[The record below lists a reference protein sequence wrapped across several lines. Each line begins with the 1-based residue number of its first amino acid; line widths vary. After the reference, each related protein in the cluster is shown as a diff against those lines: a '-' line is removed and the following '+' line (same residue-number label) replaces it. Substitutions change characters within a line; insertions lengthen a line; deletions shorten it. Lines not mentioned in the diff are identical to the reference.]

1 MLPKTTLE
9 RLQSFKLTGFVDALI
24 TQMTGTQYQDLS
36 FEDRLTLL
44 IDSEYTRRLDAR
56 TRRMLRDAKL
66 PNSATIE
73 ELDFSVQ
80 RGLQKRIVL
89 ELVQG
94 NWLSQGTNLIITG
107 QTGTGKTYLGSAISH
122 SLIIKGFTVRFQRS
136 NHWLADL
143 QSYAERRRL
152 PQTVMVLRRIPLLVF
167 DEWLLDPITSADG
180 RRLLELFQS
189 RETRYSCM
197 FLTQLPVS
205 SWHSRFEDPTTA
217 DAILD
222 RLVHNSVRIELSGE
236 SLRKLRAPDTSLYQ
250 GENVAALRQP

>member
-24 TQMTGTQYQDLS
+24 TQMSGTQYQDLS

-44 IDSEYTRRLDAR
+44 IDSEHTRRLDAR
-56 TRRMLRDAKL
+56 TRRMLKDAKL

-73 ELDFSVQ
+73 ELDFSLQ

-89 ELVQG
+89 ELAQG
-94 NWLSQGTNLIITG
+94 NWLAQGTNLIITG

-136 NHWLADL
+136 NHWMADL

-152 PQTVMVLRRIPLLVF
+152 PQTVMVLRRVPLLVF
-167 DEWLLDPITSADG
+167 DEWLLDPIASADG

-189 RETRYSCM
+189 SETRYSCTL
-197 FLTQLPVS
+197 LTQLPVS
-205 SWHSRFEDPTTA
+205 AWHSRFEDPTTA

-236 SLRKLRAPDTSLYQ
+236 SMRKLRAPDTSLYQ
-250 GENVAALRQP
+250 GENVASLRQP

>member
-24 TQMTGTQYQDLS
+24 TQMNGTQYQDLS

-56 TRRMLRDAKL
+56 TRRMLKEAKL

-73 ELDFSVQ
+73 DLDFSIQ
-80 RGLQKRIVL
+80 RGVQKRVVL
-89 ELVQG
+89 ELAQG

-107 QTGTGKTYLGSAISH
+107 PTGTGKTYLGSAISH
-122 SLIIKGFTVRFQRS
+122 SLFIKGFSVRFQRA

-143 QSYAERRRL
+143 ESYAERKRL
-152 PQTVMVLRRIPLLVF
+152 SQTVMVLRRVPLLAF
-167 DEWLLDPITSADG
+167 DEWLLDPIKSEDG

-189 RETRYSCM
+189 RETRYSCT
-197 FLTQLPVS
+197 FITQLPVS
-205 SWHSRFEDPTTA
+205 AWHSRFEDPTTA

-222 RLVHNSVRIELSGE
+222 RLVHNSVRIELCGE
-236 SLRKLRAPDTSLYQ
+236 SMRKLRAPDTSLYQ
-250 GENVAALRQP
+250 GENVASLRQP

>member
-24 TQMTGTQYQDLS
+24 TQMNGTQYQDLS

-44 IDSEYTRRLDAR
+44 IDCEHTRRLDAR
-56 TRRMLRDAKL
+56 TRRMLKEAKL

-73 ELDFSVQ
+73 ELDFSIQ
-80 RGLQKRIVL
+80 RGVQKRLVL
-89 ELVQG
+89 ELAQG
-94 NWLSQGTNLIITG
+94 NWLLQGTNLVITG
-107 QTGTGKTYLGSAISH
+107 PTGTGKTYLGSAISH

-143 QSYAERRRL
+143 ESYAERRRL
-152 PQTVMVLRRIPLLVF
+152 PQTVMVLRRVPLLVF
-167 DEWLLDPITSADG
+167 DEWLLDPISSADG
-180 RRLLELFQS
+180 RRLLEPFQS

-205 SWHSRFEDPTTA
+205 AWHSRFEDPTTA

-222 RLVHNSVRIELSGE
+222 RLIHNSVRIELSGE
-236 SLRKLRAPDTSLYQ
+236 SMRKLRAPDTSLYQ
-250 GENVAALRQP
+250 GDNVASLRQP

>member
-24 TQMTGTQYQDLS
+24 TQMNGTQYQDLS

-56 TRRMLRDAKL
+56 TRRMLKEAKL

-73 ELDFSVQ
+73 ELDFSIQ
-80 RGLQKRIVL
+80 RGLQKRLVL
-89 ELVQG
+89 ELAQG

-107 QTGTGKTYLGSAISH
+107 PTGTGKTYLGSALSH
-122 SLIIKGFTVRFQRS
+122 SLIIKGCTVRFQRS
-136 NHWLADL
+136 NHWLTDL
-143 QSYAERRRL
+143 HSYAERKRL
-152 PQTVMVLRRIPLLVF
+152 PQTLILLRRVPLLVF
-167 DEWLLDPITSADG
+167 DEWLLDPIKSDDG

-189 RETRYSCM
+189 RENRHSCM
-197 FLTQLPVS
+197 FITQLPVS
-205 SWHSRFEDPTTA
+205 AWHSRFEDPTTA

-222 RLVHNSVRIELSGE
+222 RLIHNSIRIELSGE
-236 SLRKLRAPDTSLYQ
+236 SMRKLRAPDTSLYQ
-250 GENVAALRQP
+250 GENVASLRQP

>member
-24 TQMTGTQYQDLS
+24 TQMSGTQYQDLS

-56 TRRMLRDAKL
+56 TRRMLKDAKL

-73 ELDFSVQ
+73 ELDFSIH
-80 RGLQKRIVL
+80 RGLQKRTVL
-89 ELVQG
+89 ELAQG
-94 NWLSQGTNLIITG
+94 NWLAQGTNLIITG

-136 NHWLADL
+136 NHWMADL

-152 PQTVMVLRRIPLLVF
+152 PQTVMVLRRVPLLVF

-205 SWHSRFEDPTTA
+205 AWHSRFEDPTTA

-236 SLRKLRAPDTSLYQ
+236 SMRKLRAPDTSLYQ
-250 GENVAALRQP
+250 GENVASLRHP

>member
-24 TQMTGTQYQDLS
+24 AQMSGSQYQDLS

-44 IDSEYTRRLDAR
+44 IDSEYTKRLDTR
-56 TRRMLRDAKL
+56 TKRLLRDAKL
-66 PNSATIE
+66 PNSATVE
-73 ELDFSVQ
+73 ELDFSIQ
-80 RGLQKRIVL
+80 RGMQKRIVL
-89 ELVQG
+89 ELAQG
-94 NWLSQGTNLIITG
+94 NWLLQGTNLIITG
-107 QTGTGKTYLGSAISH
+107 PTGTGKTFLGSALSH
-122 SLIIKGFTVRFQRS
+122 NLIVKGFTVRFKRS

-143 QSYAERRRL
+143 HSCAERNRL
-152 PQTVMVLRRIPLLVF
+152 PQAVAALRKVPLLVF

-189 RETRYSCM
+189 RETRFSCM

-205 SWHSRFEDPTTA
+205 AWHSRFEDSTTA

-222 RLVHNSVRIELSGE
+222 RLVHNSIRVELVGE
-236 SLRKLRAPDTSLYQ
+236 SMRKLRAPDTSLYQ
-250 GENVAALRQP
+250 GQNVASLRQP

>member
-24 TQMTGTQYQDLS
+24 TQMNGRQYQDLS

-56 TRRMLRDAKL
+56 TRRMLKDAKL

-73 ELDFSVQ
+73 ELDFSIQ
-80 RGLQKRIVL
+80 RGLQKRVVL
-89 ELVQG
+89 ELAQG

-107 QTGTGKTYLGSAISH
+107 QTGTGKTYLGSAIAH
-122 SLIIKGFTVRFQRS
+122 SLIIRGFTVRFQRS

-152 PQTVMVLRRIPLLVF
+152 PQTVMALRKVPLLVF
-167 DEWLLDPITSADG
+167 DEWLLDPIASADG

-189 RETRYSCM
+189 RETRYSCI

-205 SWHSRFEDPTTA
+205 AWHSRFEDPTTA

-222 RLVHNSVRIELSGE
+222 RLVHNSIRIELSGE
-236 SLRKLRAPDTSLYQ
+236 SMRKLRAPDTSLYQ
-250 GENVAALRQP
+250 PENVASLRQP

>member
-24 TQMTGTQYQDLS
+24 TQMNGTQYQDLS

-56 TRRMLRDAKL
+56 TRRMLKEAKL

-73 ELDFSVQ
+73 ELDFSIQ
-80 RGLQKRIVL
+80 RGLQKRLVL
-89 ELVQG
+89 ELAQG

-107 QTGTGKTYLGSAISH
+107 PTGTGKTYLGSAISNT
-122 SLIIKGFTVRFQRS
+122 LIVKGFTVRFQRS

-143 QSYAERRRL
+143 HSYAERKRL
-152 PQTVMVLRRIPLLVF
+152 IQTLILLRKVPLLVF
-167 DEWLLDPITSADG
+167 DEWLLDPIKSDDS

-189 RETRYSCM
+189 RETRHSCM
-197 FLTQLPVS
+197 FITQLPVS
-205 SWHSRFEDPTTA
+205 AWHSRFEDPTTA

-222 RLVHNSVRIELSGE
+222 RLIHNAIRIELSGD
-236 SLRKLRAPDTSLYQ
+236 SMRKLRAPDTSLYQ
-250 GENVAALRQP
+250 GENVASLRQP

>member
-24 TQMTGTQYQDLS
+24 TQMSGRQYQDLS

-56 TRRMLRDAKL
+56 TRRMLKDAKL

-73 ELDFSVQ
+73 ELDFSIQ

-89 ELVQG
+89 ELAQG

-107 QTGTGKTYLGSAISH
+107 QTGTGKTYLGSAIAH

-136 NHWLADL
+136 NHWMADL
-143 QSYAERRRL
+143 QSYAERSRL
-152 PQTVMVLRRIPLLVF
+152 PQTVTVLRRVPLLVF

-205 SWHSRFEDPTTA
+205 AWHSRFEDPTTA

-222 RLVHNSVRIELSGE
+222 RLVHNSVRIELLGE

-250 GENVAALRQP
+250 GENVASLRQP

>member
-24 TQMTGTQYQDLS
+24 MQMNGRQYQDLS

-56 TRRMLRDAKL
+56 TRRMLKDAKL

-73 ELDFSVQ
+73 ELDFSIQ
-80 RGLQKRIVL
+80 LGLQKRIVL
-89 ELVQG
+89 ELAQG

-107 QTGTGKTYLGSAISH
+107 QTGTGKTYLGSAIAH

-136 NHWLADL
+136 NHWMADL

-152 PQTVMVLRRIPLLVF
+152 TQTVTVLRRVPLLVF

-205 SWHSRFEDPTTA
+205 AWHSRFEDPTTA

-222 RLVHNSVRIELSGE
+222 RLVHNSVRIELLGE

-250 GENVAALRQP
+250 GENVASLRQP

>member
-24 TQMTGTQYQDLS
+24 TQMSGMQYQDLS

-44 IDSEYTRRLDAR
+44 IDSEYTRRLDTR
-56 TRRMLRDAKL
+56 TRRMLKEAKL

-73 ELDFSVQ
+73 ELDFSIQ
-80 RGLQKRIVL
+80 RGLQKRTVL
-89 ELVQG
+89 ELAHG

-107 QTGTGKTYLGSAISH
+107 PTGTGKTYLGSAICH
-122 SLIIKGFTVRFQRS
+122 SLILKGFTVRFQRS

-143 QSYAERRRL
+143 ESYAERRRL
-152 PQTVMVLRRIPLLVF
+152 PQTVMVLRKVPLLVF
-167 DEWLLDPITSADG
+167 DEWLLDPITGADG

-197 FLTQLPVS
+197 FLTQIPVS
-205 SWHSRFEDPTTA
+205 AWHSRFEDPTTA

-222 RLVHNSVRIELSGE
+222 RLVHNSFRIELSGE
-236 SLRKLRAPDTSLYQ
+236 SMRKLRAPDTSLHQ
-250 GENVAALRQP
+250 GERVASLRQP